1 MILALGVLISF
12 ASVLLAWAHLAR
24 VRRATSGKTA
34 ELLVA
39 LKRVPVNERA
49 AALAVRAPEGS
60 AERRL
65 AALIEASE
73 DTSDDARG
81 AAVDELLAEI
91 ELALDA
97 TASWP
102 GAATRIAAYGGL
114 FLTVI
119 TVLLRPSSISFTAPA
134 LLVLGLG
141 AAATCAALGR
151 RARELADDQRK
162 AVDALVDT
170 LGLRD
175 RLAPGAPPRA
185 PRPGRRRGA

>member
-1 MILALGVLISF
+1 MILALGVLLTF
-12 ASVLLAWAHLAR
+12 ASVFLAWAHLAH

-39 LKRVPVNERA
+39 LKRVPVNDRA
-49 AALAVRAPEGS
+49 AALAARAPEGS

-65 AALIEASE
+65 ALLIEASE
-73 DTSDDARG
+73 DTSEDARG

-97 TASWP
+97 SASWP
-102 GAATRIAAYGGL
+102 GAGTRIAAYGGL
-114 FLTVI
+114 LLAVI

-141 AAATCAALGR
+141 AAATCAVLGR
-151 RARELADDQRK
+151 RARELADAQRK

-175 RLAPGAPPRA
+175 RLAPGGPSRA
-185 PRPGRRRGA
+185 PRPSRRRGA